1 MIKKLLCCE
10 YILFILLIH
19 AFCLYASHSNLGVEE
34 GQLIG
39 LYDQND
45 LDTANELDR
54 DMIQQLAYIR
64 AGKINMQDIDKEDIE
79 IDQIVRVHITIIN
92 NSSFGVYLDYNKG
105 KEHIFS
111 QYYFIPQE
119 KIEVVNLSM
128 YESDVGCSLIVF
140 EDKDIY
146 FKATV
151 FLRDNDVITVEET
164 NSNELVIFHN
174 KQKIGNIEFAYQD
187 AEEEEEEEEEDQ
199 RLSLQNAWDN

>member
-1 MIKKLLCCE
+1 MSKKLLCCK
-10 YILFILLIH
+10 YLLFIILIH
-19 AFCLYASHSNLGVEE
+19 AFSLHASHHNLGVED

-39 LYDQND
+39 LYDQDD

-54 DMIQQLAYIR
+54 DMIQELAHLR
-64 AGKINMQDIDKEDIE
+64 AEKINMQDIDQENIE
-79 IDQIVRVHITIIN
+79 IDKIAPVNITIVN

-119 KIEVVNLSM
+119 KIEIVSFSM
-128 YESDVGCSLIVF
+128 YESDAGCSLIVY
-140 EDKDIY
+140 EGKDIY

-164 NSNELVIFHN
+164 DSNELVIFHN
-174 KQKIGNIEFAYQD
+174 NQKIGNIEFSYQD
-187 AEEEEEEEEEDQ
+187 AEEEEEEEDQ

>member
-54 DMIQQLAYIR
+54 DMIQQLAHLR
-64 AGKINMQDIDKEDIE
+64 AEKINMKDIDQEDIE
-79 IDQIVRVHITIIN
+79 IDKIAPVNITIVN
-92 NSSFGVYLDYNKG
+92 NSSFGVYLDYNKS
-105 KEHIFS
+105 KEHILS

-119 KIEVVNLSM
+119 KIEIVTFSM
-128 YESDVGCSLIVF
+128 YESDAGCSLIVY
-140 EDKDIY
+140 EGKDIY

-164 NSNELVIFHN
+164 DSNELVIFHN

-187 AEEEEEEEEEDQ
+187 AEEEADQ